1 MVLSSEPGNSR
12 PRLLIVEDDLAAIF
26 ALRHF
31 FAVAGYDVDCAA
43 GPIEAFR
50 LLDQNPYHAVITDL
64 HLLPGRHSEGMRVAA
79 HARTRNPQAC
89 VVMLTGNGS
98 DLTEA
103 EALRSGVD
111 VFRTKPIELG
121 HLATCVRSVMTDH
134 GGPSVVPVLP
144 PWSARGNGA

>member
-1 MVLSSEPGNSR
+1 MLSSEPGNSR

-43 GPIEAFR
+43 GPTEAFR
-50 LLDQNPYHAVITDL
+50 LLDRNPYHAVITDL
-64 HLLPGRHSEGMRVAA
+64 HLLPGRHSEGMRIAA
-79 HARTRNPQAC
+79 HARRRNPHAC

-121 HLATCVRSVMTDH
+121 HLASCVRSVMTDH
-134 GGPSVVPVLP
+134 GGPSAATGPT
-144 PWSARGNGA
+144 PWSARRNGA

>member
-1 MVLSSEPGNSR
+1 
-12 PRLLIVEDDLAAIF
+12 LIVEDDLVAIF

-43 GPIEAFR
+43 GPIEALR

-64 HLLPGRHSEGMRVAA
+64 HLLPGRHSEGMRIAA
-79 HARTRNPQAC
+79 HARTRNPRAC
-89 VVMLTGNGS
+89 VVMLTANGS

-121 HLATCVRSVMTDH
+121 QLAACVCRVMTDH
-134 GGPSVVPVLP
+134 GGPSAAPVPA
-144 PWSARGNGA
+144 PWSAQEHGA